1 VNNYSQKTVRAN
13 QVEFVANTSNSGTG
27 GITLGY
33 LIGRYLDLAVR
44 TMIVVK
50 IIELS
55 NIFK

>member
-1 VNNYSQKTVRAN
+1 MNGSKRQA
-13 QVEFVANTSNSGTG
+13 
-27 GITLGY
+27 ITFGY
-33 LIGRYLDLAVR
+33 LIGRYLDFGIK